1 MPRPTAAQLAYGSA
15 TIVCSTLVM
24 LLLSGTST
32 GIGVAVI
39 GVAALGLGLLV
50 AMTAPLPRKAR
61 AARSAT
67 PHRRPAAET
76 TAARATAPGQ
86 RTQGAGG
93 SAVNAEAHR

>member
-39 GVAALGLGLLV
+39 GVAALALGLLV
-50 AMTAPLPRKAR
+50 AMTLPQPQRAGAAH
-61 AARSAT
+61 AARV
-67 PHRRPAAET
+67 HR
-76 TAARATAPGQ
+76 TAAGPARVPAPRA
-86 RTQGAGG
+86 QGAPKG
-93 SAVNAEAHR
+93 AESRLGQQHSLRR